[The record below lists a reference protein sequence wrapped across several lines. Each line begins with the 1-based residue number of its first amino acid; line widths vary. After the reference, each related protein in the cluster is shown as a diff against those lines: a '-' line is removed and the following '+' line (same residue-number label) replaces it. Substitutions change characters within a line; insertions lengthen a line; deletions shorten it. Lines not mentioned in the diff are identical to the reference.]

1 MKRLDPKVREEQI
14 LAAALNVAKIK
25 GYTNVT
31 REDASHE
38 AGVSPALISVRLG
51 TMITFRRKLMRYA
64 VRTECLAVI
73 AQGLAARDPHAQKA
87 SPELKQKA
95 LATL

>member
-1 MKRLDPKVREEQI
+1 MRLDPKVREEKI
-14 LAAALNVAKIK
+14 LNAALNVAKVL
-25 GYTNVT
+25 GYANVT
-31 REDASHE
+31 REEVAHE
-38 AGVSPALISVRLG
+38 AMVSPALISVRLG
-51 TMITFRRKLMRYA
+51 TMANFRRKLMRYA
-64 VRTECLAVI
+64 VRVECLAVI